1 MPQLSISEVGQVC
14 QSSMMSTLH
23 NVNYKGEVH
32 FDTDV

>member
-14 QSSMMSTLH
+14 QSNMMSTLH
-23 NVNYKGEVH
+23 SVNYKGELY